1 MSRRVLLKL
10 SGEVLGGETGQGL
23 DPESFTAVA
32 SMLAP
37 ISASGVQVAVVVG
50 GGNLCRGGGLEVP
63 GLPATTAHTAGMLAT
78 VMNGLLLNAA
88 LRRAGASSEVYTP
101 WPTGGETTLFS
112 AREARALLAS
122 GGIAIL
128 AGGTWN
134 PFFTTD
140 TCAALRA
147 LELECSEVLK
157 ATKVDGIYT
166 ADPQKDPSAQR
177 ISRISF
183 SEVLEKGLEVMDAAA
198 VALCRE
204 HRMPIRVFSM
214 TDKKTVERALCGE
227 DVGTVV
233 HAEPNH

>member
-128 AGGTWN
+128 AGGTGN

-166 ADPQKDPSAQR
+166 ADP
-177 ISRISF
+177 
-183 SEVLEKGLEVMDAAA
+183 
-198 VALCRE
+198 
-204 HRMPIRVFSM
+204 
-214 TDKKTVERALCGE
+214 
-227 DVGTVV
+227 
-233 HAEPNH
+233 